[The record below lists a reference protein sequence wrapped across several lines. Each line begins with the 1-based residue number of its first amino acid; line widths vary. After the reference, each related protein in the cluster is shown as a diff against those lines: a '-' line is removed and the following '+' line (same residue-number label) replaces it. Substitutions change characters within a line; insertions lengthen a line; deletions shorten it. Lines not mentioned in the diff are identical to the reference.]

1 MIGLNPYT
9 ICGAIGALIASF
21 VFGIYQGY
29 SYEHEKFVAYK
40 TEVAL
45 VAERQNAKNESI
57 QKQSELI
64 NKGIQN
70 EYEAR
75 LSAIRSHYANGVRKS
90 SSGAMSSIPNSTFS
104 IDGKA
109 TDIEL
114 ACAYTTQQLISLQ
127 DWIKEQAGIK

>member
-1 MIGLNPYT
+1 MINPYT
-9 ICGAIGALIASF
+9 IAGAIGAILASF
-21 VFGIYQGY
+21 LFGVYQGF
-29 SYEHEKFVAYK
+29 SYEHKRFTAYK

-45 VAERQNAKNESI
+45 VAERQNAKNDSI
-57 QKQSELI
+57 KKQSDLI

-75 LSAIRSHYANGVRKS
+75 LSAIRSHYSNGVRSS
-90 SSGAMSSIPNSTFS
+90 SSGTMPAIPNSAFS
-104 IDGKA
+104 INGKA

>member
-9 ICGAIGALIASF
+9 ILGAIGALIASF
-21 VFGIYQGY
+21 AFGVYQGW
-29 SYEHEKFVAYK
+29 SHEHDKFMAYK
-40 TEVAL
+40 AEVAL
-45 VAERQNAKNESI
+45 IAEHQIAKNEAI
-57 QKQSELI
+57 QKQSELV

-75 LSAIRSHYANGVRKS
+75 LSAIRNHYANSVRKS
-90 SSGAMSSIPNSTFS
+90 SSGSMSTIPKATISV
-104 IDGKA
+104 DGKSA
-109 TDIEL
+109 DLEL

>member
-21 VFGIYQGY
+21 AFGIYQGY
-29 SYEHEKFVAYK
+29 SYEHDKFVAYK

-45 VAERQNAKNESI
+45 IAERQTAKNESI

-75 LSAIRSHYANGVRKS
+75 INAIRNYYSSGVRHS
-90 SSGAMSSIPNSTFS
+90 SSGAVPAIPSATFS

-109 TDIEL
+109 PDIEL
-114 ACAYTTQQLISLQ
+114 NCAYTTQQLVSLQ
-127 DWIKEQAGIK
+127 DWIKEQVALQ

>member
-1 MIGLNPYT
+1 MIGLNSYT
-9 ICGAIGALIASF
+9 IGGAIGALMASF
-21 VFGIYQGY
+21 AFGAYQGW
-29 SYEHEKFVAYK
+29 SYEHDKFMAYK
-40 TEVAL
+40 TEIAL
-45 VAERQNAKNESI
+45 ISERQNAKNESI
-57 QKQSELI
+57 QKQSDLI

-75 LSAIRSHYANGVRKS
+75 LSAIRNHYANGVRPS
-90 SSGAMSSIPNSTFS
+90 SSGSMSPIPNSTFS

-127 DWIKEQAGIK
+127 NWIKEQAGIK

>member
-1 MIGLNPYT
+1 MSLNPYT
-9 ICGAIGALIASF
+9 IFGAIGALIASF
-21 VFGIYQGY
+21 AFGVYQGW
-29 SYEHEKFVAYK
+29 SHEHDIFVAYK
-40 TEVAL
+40 KEISIVADQ
-45 VAERQNAKNESI
+45 QNAKNESI
-57 QKQSELI
+57 KKQSDLI

-75 LSAIRSHYANGVRKS
+75 LSAIRSHYASGLRKS
-90 SSGAMSSIPNSTFS
+90 SSGSMSTIPNATFS